1 MQTLKLRTVI
11 NLPAIKQEFIRN
23 VAVSTAAVKANEDVP
38 AVKSWK
44 DIPGPSSLPV
54 IGQLL
59 HFIPGGQFHNVNGV
73 ELTDL
78 LNKTYGPIVRFD
90 PIVGRPALIFLFDAE
105 SSSQIF
111 RGENWLPIRPGF
123 KSLEYYRKHHNKTK
137 EQLEL
142 PTGLIT
148 DHGDLWKNFR
158 SAVNPV
164 MLQPKTIKLYTTAI
178 DEVAQDMITRMKT
191 LRNENG
197 MLNAKFDDEMN
208 LWALESIAIVA
219 LGCRLNCLDPN
230 LPKDSPAMKL
240 IQCVH
245 DIFIA
250 ADKLDFK
257 PSVWRFIST
266 PTFKKAM
273 KLYEDQENIAKYFV
287 RQGVEQLKKNPTKS
301 DEQKGVLEKLLE
313 INEEYAYIMASDML
327 FAGVDTASNTMTA
340 TLYLLAKNPEKQEKL
355 REEVLSKKDKKPY
368 LRACIKES
376 FRVMPIVS
384 GNIRLTTKEYNL
396 LGYHIPKDIHIAF
409 GHQHMS
415 LMETYYPRA
424 KEFIPERWLAEK
436 TDPLYH
442 GNTHPFAYAPFGFGV
457 RSCIGRRI
465 AELEIETFLTRV
477 IENFKVEWV
486 GPPPRVHQTSLNYIK
501 GPFNFIFKDV

>member
-1 MQTLKLRTVI
+1 MQTLKLRTVL
-11 NLPAIKQEFIRN
+11 NLSAIKQEFVRN
-23 VAVSTAAVKANEDVP
+23 VAVSTAAVQANENVS
-38 AVKSWK
+38 AIKSWK
-44 DIPGPSSLPV
+44 DIPGPSALPV

-59 HFIPGGQFHNVNGV
+59 HFMPGGQFHNVNGV
-73 ELTDL
+73 ELSDL
-78 LNKTYGPIVRFD
+78 LNKTYGPIVRLD
-90 PIVGRPALIFLFDAE
+90 RLVGRPALILLFDAE
-105 SSSQIF
+105 GSSQIL
-111 RGENWLPIRPGF
+111 RGENSMPIRPGF
-123 KSLEYYRKHHNKTK
+123 KSLEYYRKQHNKTK
-137 EQLEL
+137 GQSKL
-142 PTGLIT
+142 PTGLVT
-148 DHGDLWKNFR
+148 DHGTLWKSFR

-178 DEVAQDMITRMKT
+178 DEVAQDMIKRMKS
-191 LRNENG
+191 LRDENG
-197 MLNAKFDDEMN
+197 VLNAKFDDEIN

-219 LGCRLNCLDPN
+219 LGCRLNCLDLN

-245 DIFIA
+245 DFFIT

-257 PSVWRFIST
+257 PSIWKYIAT

-273 KLYEDQENIAKYFV
+273 KFYEDQENVAKYFV
-287 RQGVEQLKKNPTKS
+287 RQGVEQLKKYPTKS
-301 DEQKGVLEKLLE
+301 DEQKGVLEKLLH

-327 FAGVDTASNTMTA
+327 FSGIDTASNTVTA
-340 TLYLLAKNPEKQEKL
+340 TLYLLAKNPEKQEIL
-355 REEVLSKKDKKPY
+355 REEVFSKKDKRPY

-376 FRVMPIVS
+376 FRVMPVVS
-384 GNIRLTTKEYNL
+384 GNIRLTTKEYNI
-396 LGYHIPKDIHIAF
+396 LGYQIPKDIHVTF

-486 GPPPRVHQTSLNYIK
+486 GPPPHVHQTTLNYTK